1 MAAFMSFPVT
11 RTHAKFS
18 RFNFSIDHNSL
29 HLGISKSASSRFLG
43 DKLDNYAIVSLI
55 TEHESSTE
63 EDRELFVCLQILDD
77 AVVRKSISLSQVSEC
92 PDTVTVYATETFHKH
107 YKILDHEDV
116 YIRPVKAFPLTKVV
130 FGARTSR
137 CYEWSKKRLFSTG
150 LLVSACQQKVLVRA
164 NDRFLAPVIPV
175 FSGDE
180 TYSLANYM
188 DLIALECEPVTQGI
202 ISVNTSIV
210 ITDMSSGVFFPDE
223 RRLSQR
229 QNRNERRDGSEDGTV
244 SPCFQLPEP
253 RIMSDFAQGLLE
265 FGEHHELQ
273 NQHSDSGTADDMS
286 LSSGATFDINMNGDQ
301 QNPSSLTLRPVLM
314 PTSSAHRNAF
324 GKGSRSSCNSFIS
337 DQCELVYKL
346 GVTKDTLDR
355 LHAYNGSWVKISL
368 AGHPSETEDGI
379 DDYVADL
386 NNTDIEEAAV
396 SSIPRPR
403 PGNLDLIQT
412 STPKNLPVR
421 SAKPP
426 VPQVIHQTATDTQDV
441 VKDDERDDQIEEK
454 TMDQPPLPPRD
465 GHRELAHLAQIF
477 VVNPKLLS
485 NGDKRSKRNG
495 AHVPFNSNEV
505 EFIVEDD
512 SVAISPQ
519 LWFNI
524 QDHPSQLIQPD
535 ALVSVKVV

>member
-55 TEHESSTE
+55 TEHESSTA

-223 RRLSQR
+223 RRLSSR
-229 QNRNERRDGSEDGTV
+229 QNRNERRDGSDDGTV

-265 FGEHHELQ
+265 FWEHHELQ

-286 LSSGATFDINMNGDQ
+286 LSSGATFDINMNGDHL
-301 QNPSSLTLRPVLM
+301 NPSSLTLRPVLM

-324 GKGSRSSCNSFIS
+324 GKGSRSACNSFIS

-368 AGHPSETEDGI
+368 AGHPSETEEGI
-379 DDYVADL
+379 DDNYVADL
-386 NNTDIEEAAV
+386 DSTVIEEAAV
-396 SSIPRPR
+396 TSLPRPR

-412 STPKNLPVR
+412 STGVCTPKNLP
-421 SAKPP
+421 
-426 VPQVIHQTATDTQDV
+426 IH
-441 VKDDERDDQIEEK
+441 R
-454 TMDQPPLPPRD
+454 M
-465 GHRELAHLAQIF
+465 
-477 VVNPKLLS
+477 LS
-485 NGDKRSKRNG
+485 
-495 AHVPFNSNEV
+495 
-505 EFIVEDD
+505 
-512 SVAISPQ
+512 
-519 LWFNI
+519 
-524 QDHPSQLIQPD
+524 
-535 ALVSVKVV
+535 